1 MTPFFA
7 RLKFAFRTFFAILFH
22 DRVPSDVAS
31 ALVTRSSLD
40 TASRDT
46 APRAPVDTA
55 PRAPTQASA
64 VAPPRVTVSERT
76 EGTATQL
83 LALLQRD
90 GRLVDFLM
98 EDIAPYA
105 DAQIG
110 SAVRTVHAGCRQAL
124 HQYVSLAPA
133 LDAQEG
139 ERVTVDASTIEAA
152 KVKLLG
158 NVTGN
163 APFAGVLRHRGW
175 IVDRL
180 ELPPLPV
187 TGLFVVAPAEV
198 EML

>member
-1 MTPFFA
+1 MTPFFR
-7 RLKFAFRTFFAILFH
+7 RLGYAFRTFFAILFRDH
-22 DRVPSDVAS
+22 IPADVVS
-31 ALVTRSSLD
+31 ALVKVPPRQSS
-40 TASRDT
+40 
-46 APRAPVDTA
+46 
-55 PRAPTQASA
+55 SA
-64 VAPPRVTVSERT
+64 VATQPAAVAPHRVTTKDRDQ
-76 EGTATQL
+76 GTATQL

-110 SAVRTVHAGCRQAL
+110 SAVRTVHTGCRQAL
-124 HQYVSLAPA
+124 QQYISLAPA

-139 ERVTVDASTIEAA
+139 ERVTVDEAILDAA

-158 NVTGN
+158 NVTGS
-163 APFAGVLRHRGW
+163 APFFGVLRHRGW

-180 ELPPLPV
+180 ELPPLPS

-198 EML
+198 EIQ